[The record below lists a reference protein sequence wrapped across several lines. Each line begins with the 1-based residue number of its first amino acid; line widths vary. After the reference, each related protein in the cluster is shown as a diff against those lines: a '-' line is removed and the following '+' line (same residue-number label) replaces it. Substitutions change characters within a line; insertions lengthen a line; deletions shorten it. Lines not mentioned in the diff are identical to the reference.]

1 LIDLKNSADNTIYS
15 IEKSVSDYSE
25 YKDKVPAEV
34 AEVVTEMQSAV
45 CDLRAAMS
53 GDDL

>member
-15 IEKSVSDYSE
+15 IEKSVSE
-25 YKDKVPAEV
+25 YKDKIPAEV